1 MAIMQYV
8 FGSFDIGVPK
18 RIATASRHL
27 NLHDIS
33 SGKFAIFV
41 DRIGMAFA
49 QTDNLLSPY
58 RKFLVELSSYISG
71 KDLETLKF
79 AVVDLIP
86 RRKTE
91 DASSGLKLFDILEQD
106 LRISPGNLSL
116 LEDLF
121 KTIGRM
127 DLALKVQYFS
137 KSTLADN
144 SRNNITGKLNILTM
158 FWCLIR
164 KHIAYREENEPPRL
178 SCVQRT

>member
-1 MAIMQYV
+1 
-8 FGSFDIGVPK
+8 
-18 RIATASRHL
+18 
-27 NLHDIS
+27 
-33 SGKFAIFV
+33 
-41 DRIGMAFA
+41 MAFA
-49 QTDNLLSPY
+49 QTDNVLSPY

-71 KDLETLKF
+71 NDLETLKF
-79 AVVDLIP
+79 TVVDLIP

-106 LRISPGNLSL
+106 LRISPGNLFL

-137 KSTLADN
+137 ESTLADN
-144 SRNNITGKLNILTM
+144 SRNNINGKLNILTM

-164 KHIAYREENEPPRL
+164 KQIAYREEDEPPRL
-178 SCVQRT
+178 SCVQWT